1 MTELEQKI
9 VQVLWDYGI
18 YEDDYAGA
26 AELAKEI
33 AGLMDATQI
42 AKRMIE
48 EFEAFLDENYENDF
62 VTMNTL
68 DDLKHWLDNKEE
80 E

>member
-48 EFEAFLDENYENDF
+48 EYIQEDRTDKGLDG
-62 VTMNTL
+62 
-68 DDLKHWLDNKEE
+68 DLIWVEQIFHWLDKGGE
-80 E
+80 